1 MRTTATYTVST
12 PAPIARQLVQEFLV
26 GEGLEPRTDPDWDGS
41 VLWGSCALRFG
52 VCDERQGYWVEVH
65 IRDLSEPGVPR
76 CSVELR
82 QDACGYRGDAV
93 GPRRPA
99 VVVAHL
105 DDRLRLQLDR
115 RGVVER
121 VEQFA

>member
-12 PAPIARQLVQEFLV
+12 PATIARDLVAEFLV
-26 GEGLEPRTDPDWDGS
+26 AEGLEPRPDLEWVGS
-41 VLWGSCALRFG
+41 PLWGSCALRFG

-65 IRDLSEPGVPR
+65 IRDLSELGVPR

-82 QDACGYRGDAV
+82 QDACGYRGDAI

-105 DDRLRLQLDR
+105 DDRLRLHLDR